1 MAAREEPRIPPPTLG
16 LALSVQHRP
25 EDSQAARFAEHVEQV
40 RLARAVG
47 FSSVWASQHYL
58 SEPFTYFQPL
68 PTLGR
73 MAAEAEGMALGTG
86 VLLLPLHQPVDFAEQ
101 LATLDVISGGRLIVG
116 VGLGYR
122 DAENE
127 ALGLN
132 PRHRVGRFVEAL
144 QVVERL
150 WSGEP
155 VTHRGTHFT
164 LNDVR
169 ISMPPA
175 QRPRPPVWLAANTDH
190 GVRRAAQLGD
200 AWLMNPHTTGAA
212 LRRQLALFH
221 DARRAGGRPVARDV
235 PLIRECC
242 VAPTTADALAAGGPF
257 LDAKYGAYR
266 SWEQDR
272 ALPDDDQWSARF
284 DELAR
289 DRFLLG
295 DPARV
300 REEVERYREQLGI
313 TTLIVRVQWPG
324 MAQAAVLRSIRL
336 LGEQV
341 LAKLAR

>member
-1 MAAREEPRIPPPTLG
+1 
-16 LALSVQHRP
+16 VQHRP

-122 DAENE
+122 DAENA
-127 ALGLN
+127 ALGLD
-132 PRHRVGRFVEAL
+132 PRRRVGRFVEAL

-155 VTHRGTHFT
+155 VSHRGPHFT

-175 QRPRPPVWLAANTDH
+175 QRPRPPIWLAANTDP
-190 GVRRAAQLGD
+190 GVVRAARLGD

-212 LRRQLALFH
+212 LQRQLAVFH
-221 DARRAGGRPVARDV
+221 DARQRAGRPAASEV

-242 VAPTTADALAAGGPF
+242 VAPTVAEALAAGGPF

-266 SWEQDR
+266 SWEQDK

-295 DPARV
+295 DPGLV
-300 REEVERYREQLGI
+300 REEIERYRAQLGI

-324 MAQAAVLRSIRL
+324 MGQEAVLRSIRL

-341 LAKLAR
+341 LPKLAH

>member
-1 MAAREEPRIPPPTLG
+1 MKLG

-40 RLARAVG
+40 RLARRVG

-122 DAENE
+122 DAEN
-127 ALGLN
+127 AAFGLN
-132 PRHRVGRFVEAL
+132 PRERVGRFVEAL
-144 QVVERL
+144 QLVERL
-150 WSGEP
+150 WGGEP
-155 VTHRGTHFT
+155 VSHRGRHFT
-164 LNDVR
+164 LDDVR

-175 QRPRPPVWLAANTDH
+175 QRPRPPIWLAANTDA
-190 GVRRAAQLGD
+190 GVTRAARLGD

-212 LRRQLALFH
+212 LQRQLVLFH
-221 DARRAGGRPVARDV
+221 DARRAAGRPPAREV
-235 PLIRECC
+235 PLLRECC
-242 VAPTTADALAAGGPF
+242 VAPTMAEALAAGGPF

-266 SWEQDR
+266 SWEQDK
-272 ALPDDDQWSARF
+272 ALPEDDQWSAKF
-284 DELAR
+284 DELSR

-295 DPARV
+295 DPTHIHK
-300 REEVERYREQLGI
+300 EITRYRELLGI
-313 TTLIVRVQWPG
+313 TTLIVRAQWPG
-324 MAQAAVLRSIRL
+324 MPQEAVLRTIRL
-336 LGEQV
+336 LGEEV
-341 LAKLAR
+341 LPTLSR

>member
-1 MAAREEPRIPPPTLG
+1 M
-16 LALSVQHRP
+16 QHRP
-25 EDSQAARFAEHVEQV
+25 EDAQATRFAEHVEQV

-47 FSSVWASQHYL
+47 FASIWASQHYL

-68 PTLGR
+68 PTLAR
-73 MAAEAEGMALGTG
+73 LAAETGGMALGTG
-86 VLLLPLHQPVDFAEQ
+86 VLLLSLHQPVDLAEQ

-122 DAENE
+122 DAEN
-127 ALGLN
+127 AAFGLD
-132 PRHRVGRFVEAL
+132 PRQRVSRFVEAL
-144 QVVERL
+144 EVLPAL

-155 VTHRGTHFT
+155 VRHQGRHFT
-164 LNDVR
+164 LRDVR

-175 QRPRPPVWLAANTDH
+175 QRPRPPIWLAANTDA
-190 GVRRAAQLGD
+190 GVRRAARLGD
-200 AWLMNPHTTGAA
+200 AWLMNPHTTVAA
-212 LRRQLALFH
+212 LERQLALFH
-221 DARRAGGRPVARDV
+221 DARRAAGRPAARAV

-242 VAPTTADALAAGGPF
+242 VAPTAAEALAAGGPF
-257 LDAKYGAYR
+257 LDAKYSAYR
-266 SWEQDR
+266 SWEQDK
-272 ALPDDDQWSARF
+272 ALPTDDAWSARF

-295 DPARV
+295 DPVRV
-300 REEVERYREQLGI
+300 RDEIARYRERLGI

-341 LAKLAR
+341 LPKLPG